1 MKNVKYFLIVYIN
14 KNIRYNIPMNL
25 FQKIIYN
32 ILVLREKSLNAKLG
46 KHLKRSSKNS
56 TSKTILATGVTM
68 TLNSETEKNKN
79 LVLKNVSDIVKNC
92 SNNPKKLIDYIKAAG
107 TKVVIMD
114 NADKILGFI
123 KEEEGLICELQGLEA
138 FFLNVMTDSGLNF
151 KSKPMFVMRNG
162 EIDPYYMAHQFYKW
176 YSLKNNLPGYD
187 YFSQKLFKIY
197 LNSDESGMENLTLD
211 EMTGLKE
218 AIDRDKEATEFA
230 LSLAKHKEGSKKVLE
245 KMQDGGAN
253 I

>member
-1 MKNVKYFLIVYIN
+1 MIYTYI
-14 KNIRYNIPMNL
+14 MN
-25 FQKIIYN
+25 FIGKIIYN
-32 ILVLREKSLNAKLG
+32 ILAAREKRLNTKLK
-46 KHLKRSSKNS
+46 KHLKHSSKNL
-56 TSKTILATGVTM
+56 TSKTVLASGITM
-68 TLNSETEKNKN
+68 TLNSETEKNKD

-92 SNNPKKLIDYIKAAG
+92 NNDPKKLIDYIKAAG
-107 TKVVIMD
+107 TKVVIID

-123 KEEEGLICELQGLEA
+123 KEEEGLICELKGLEA
-138 FFLNVMTDSGLNF
+138 FFLNVMTDSSLSF
-151 KSKPMFVMRNG
+151 KSKPMFVMREG

-197 LNSDESGMENLTLD
+197 LNSDGTGMENLTLD

-218 AIDRDKEATEFA
+218 AIARDKEATGFA